1 LEIFI
6 LLFFSLSLSEHPHIR
21 YNPLKD
27 EWVTVSPHRMKRPWQ
42 GQVEKPQET
51 EVPRFDPKNPL
62 CPGVTRSNGMVIC
75 FFLFKSTCT
84 YFKLFFDETL

>member
-1 LEIFI
+1 MLIITPPMRLKQVEKQSIRLI
-6 LLFFSLSLSEHPHIR
+6 DKYLFFCFFLSLTEHPHIR

-51 EVPRFDPKNPL
+51 EVPRFDPKMHN
-62 CPGVTRSNGMVIC
+62 M
-75 FFLFKSTCT
+75 
-84 YFKLFFDETL
+84 